1 MIYMTITLKTVMACT
16 HQLPRFHQWVVLQ
29 ESLYHPS
36 LTLHKHIRVNYHLKD
51 LGQVQIPIPPS
62 HLQVI
67 YQGSMNQQDK
77 QQPCIGKLFQS
88 FHEPIM
94 MTNVQPYQ
102 THTFSDQSHFV
113 HRSQSTL
120 HTDKFY
126 FKTVK
131 SIRTLETKTKMFILT
146 ISFSHD
152 H

>member
-1 MIYMTITLKTVMACT
+1 MACT
-16 HQLPRFHQWVVLQ
+16 HQLPHFHQRAVLQ

-36 LTLHKHIRVNYHLKD
+36 LTLDKHISVNYHLKD
-51 LGQVQIPIPPS
+51 LGQVQIPVPPS
-62 HLQVI
+62 HLHVI

-94 MTNVQPYQ
+94 MTNVQSHQ
-102 THTFSDQSHFV
+102 THTFQTSLTLSIV
-113 HRSQSTL
+113 HSPLYT

-126 FKTVK
+126 IKTVK
-131 SIRTLETKTKMFILT
+131 SVRTLETKTKMFILT
-146 ISFSHD
+146 ISFPHD